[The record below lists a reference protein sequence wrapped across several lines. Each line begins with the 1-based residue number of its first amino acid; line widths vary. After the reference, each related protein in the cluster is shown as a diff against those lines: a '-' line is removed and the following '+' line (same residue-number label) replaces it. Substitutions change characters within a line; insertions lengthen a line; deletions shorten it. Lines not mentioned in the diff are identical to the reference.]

1 MARGTLTTLRRTRIA
16 GAVIVLL
23 ALGANAI
30 AGLSATAGQ
39 IPVDSRLVALMKRSC
54 GGPPS
59 KAARAHEYAAIRQ
72 MLTEAM
78 PVKLSRDETPP
89 PGALPA
95 MIAQNETPSPSPPP
109 SPEGTSSPQASA
121 SPEASGSPEAVPS
134 SAGEATPT
142 PSPTPTLLPIPKAPP
157 PGPGQL
163 IPPTP
168 IGSPELSPP
177 PLPSAQP
184 TNSNTGPVFIERS
197 SSPPQIPVKSPALGS
212 APSPSPSPAIPRP
225 TLGPDSIVT
234 VADKLY
240 GSSDE
245 HEPSDLVGNVHLFYT
260 EGQIVGDRAHYDGDH
275 TIAVTGHTYLVNR
288 AQDSILYADKIL
300 FDTHTRRATLLKGQG
315 ESIEGVQQGKM
326 HFGAESLVTR
336 SDGVTHG
343 ERATFTT
350 CENPHAGYHVE
361 ARTIDIIPGDKL
373 IARKAVVFLGPTAIF
388 YIPLLVI
395 PLVEVADPRRQAS
408 FLPLIGYD
416 SAEGYWIKLRIGF
429 GTSNQYYG
437 YYRVEYYTKRGLGLG
452 YTAYIGAKD
461 AHRYTTIDSY
471 TIDDRTQDA
480 RLTNLTINDVETFSR
495 RLRAQF
501 GVSYQS
507 DYGPDLPIPPSINI
521 SGSIIHQTGS
531 ISTENL
537 EFQRA
542 MQGTISDTYSI
553 GFIDTLTL
561 SQYIQQLISLT
572 YSRFLGSG
580 IQSDTFHIETD
591 THIFTKGADYNLTYD
606 KTDYSSNPFGYDRL
620 PELQILPHIGYGNF
634 KFGPQLQFTIGEY
647 AEPQN
652 HFSTS
657 RFQGELTESVYAK
670 IFGNSDFSANY
681 NITQDYYGTGD
692 EKAFDQQ
699 SASLNTPI
707 GNHIINSLNYNEQ
720 HPIGPTDVPF
730 QLLDRLS
737 GGSHSAQETIRFYN
751 GDVYSFSLSDGTS
764 FDRQAEGVTYQLNYR
779 PSLKSY
785 LIVGG
790 FWTPG
795 SGNGFNT
802 TNVQAITPFGRDTSL
817 EISTNVDWHN
827 HNRLEDKNILL
838 SRTVDNCYNLQ
849 FTYNQDLKQF
859 AFNFVILAFPGQAA
873 GFGIGGTS
881 SGGINSIIPQN
892 LSF

>member
-1 MARGTLTTLRRTRIA
+1 LARGALKALRRARAA
-16 GAVIVLL
+16 GAVIALL
-23 ALGANAI
+23 AFAANAI
-30 AGLSATAGQ
+30 PGLTAPAGQ
-39 IPVDSRLVALMKRSC
+39 VPIDSRLLAIMKRTC
-54 GGPPS
+54 GGAPS
-59 KAARAHEYAAIRQ
+59 KAARQSEYAAIHR

-78 PVKLSRDETPP
+78 PLKLAPNETPP
-89 PGALPA
+89 PGALSA
-95 MIAQNETPSPSPPP
+95 VVVAQNETPSPSPPP
-109 SPEGTSSPQASA
+109 SPEATASTGASA
-121 SPEASGSPEAVPS
+121 SPEATPS
-134 SAGEATPT
+134 SEGEATPT

-168 IGSPELSPP
+168 IGSPTLT
-177 PLPSAQP
+177 PLPLPTSVP
-184 TNSNTGPVFIERS
+184 TNTGTGPVFIERS
-197 SSPPQIPVKSPALGS
+197 SSPPEIPIKSPALG
-212 APSPSPSPAIPRP
+212 ASPSATTSPAIPRP

-245 HEPSDLVGNVHLFYT
+245 HQPSDLVGNVHLFYT

-275 TIAVTGHTYLVNR
+275 TITVTGHTYLVNR
-288 AQDSILYADKIL
+288 REDSILYADKIV

-326 HFGAESLVTR
+326 HFSAESLVTR

-343 ERATFTT
+343 EHATFTT

-373 IARKAVVFLGPTAIF
+373 IARKAVVFLGPTAVF

-395 PLVEVADPRRQAS
+395 PLVEVADQRRQAS

-561 SQYIQQLISLT
+561 SQYIQQQISLT

-606 KTDYSSNPFGYDRL
+606 KTDYSSNPFGYDRV

-670 IFGNSDFSANY
+670 VFGDSDFSGNY
-681 NITQDYYGTGD
+681 SITQDYYGTGD
-692 EKAFDQQ
+692 EKALDQQ

-707 GNHIINSLNYNEQ
+707 GSHIINSLNYNEQ

-751 GDVYSFSLSDGTS
+751 GDIYSFSLSDGTS
-764 FDRQAEGVTYQLNYR
+764 FDRQAQGVTYQLNYR

-785 LIVGG
+785 LIIGG

-827 HNRLEDKNILL
+827 HNRLADKNILL

-881 SGGINSIIPQN
+881 SGGINSIIPQS

>member
-1 MARGTLTTLRRTRIA
+1 LARGTLTTLRRTRIA

-121 SPEASGSPEAVPS
+121 TPEASGSPEAVPS

-197 SSPPQIPVKSPALGS
+197 SSPPQIPVKSPALGA
-212 APSPSPSPAIPRP
+212 APSASPSPAIPRP

-343 ERATFTT
+343 EHATFTT

>member
-1 MARGTLTTLRRTRIA
+1 MARGTLTTLRRARVA

-30 AGLSATAGQ
+30 AGLSATAPQ
-39 IPVDSRLVALMKRSC
+39 VPVDSRLLALMKRSC

-59 KAARAHEYAAIRQ
+59 KAARAHEYAAIHQ

-78 PVKLSRDETPP
+78 PVKLARGETPP

-95 MIAQNETPSPSPPP
+95 VVAQNETPSPSPSPAP
-109 SPEGTSSPQASA
+109 SSEATSSPEASA
-121 SPEASGSPEAVPS
+121 SPEASGS
-134 SAGEATPT
+134 TPT

-168 IGSPELSPP
+168 IGSPEMSPP

-197 SSPPQIPVKSPALGS
+197 SSPPEIPVKNPALGS

-245 HEPSDLVGNVHLFYT
+245 HQPSDLVGNVHLFYT

-275 TIAVTGHTYLVNR
+275 TITVTGHTYLVNR

-300 FDTHTRRATLLKGQG
+300 FDTRTRRATLLQGQG

-480 RLTNLTINDVETFSR
+480 RLTNLTINDVETFSK

-507 DYGPDLPIPPSINI
+507 DFGPNLPIPPSISI

-542 MQGTISDTYSI
+542 MQGTVSDTYSI

-561 SQYIQQLISLT
+561 SQYIQQQISLT

-580 IQSDTFHIETD
+580 VQSDTFHIETD

-606 KTDYSSNPFGYDRL
+606 KTDFSSNPFGYDRL
-620 PELQILPHIGYGNF
+620 PELQILPHIGYGGF

-670 IFGNSDFSANY
+670 VFGNSDFSGNY
-681 NITQDYYGTGD
+681 SITQDYYGTGD

-764 FDRQAEGVTYQLNYR
+764 FDRQAQGVTYQLNYR

-785 LIVGG
+785 LIIGG

-849 FTYNQDLKQF
+849 ATYNQDLKQF